1 MSPKDESQ
9 APIQTPKVQFVEIS
23 ADYAGQRIDNYLMC
37 QLNGVPKSLV
47 YRIVR
52 KGEVRVNKGRIKPEY
67 RLKEGDMVRIPP
79 VRQAEKKAPGKA
91 SDKVLKQIESRIL
104 FEDKRILVLNKPAG
118 LAVHGGSG
126 LSYGLIE
133 ALRELRPNDKNLE
146 LVHRLD
152 RDTSGCLII
161 AKKRSAL
168 RRLHE
173 QLREGTMDKRY
184 LTLLKGKWKGTSKW
198 VDAPLLKNV
207 IRSGERLVFVD
218 TEGNKGGKHARTRFT
233 PYSVG
238 DEASLMSV
246 KLDTG
251 RTHQIRVHA
260 QHIGY
265 PIAGDDKYGDDEFN
279 RYLKSKGLKRLFLH
293 AFSLKFHLPD
303 IETGEDIPIYVEAPF
318 DETLVNVLKRLQ
330 IDYEG

>member
-1 MSPKDESQ
+1 MSAKEQFQPTI
-9 APIQTPKVQFVEIS
+9 APSKVQFVEIS
-23 ADYAGQRIDNYLMC
+23 ADHAGQRVDNYLMRE
-37 QLNGVPKSLV
+37 LNGVPKSLV
-47 YRIVR
+47 YRILR

-67 RLKEGDMVRIPP
+67 RLKEGDMLRIPP
-79 VRQAEKKAPGKA
+79 VRQPEKKAPGKA
-91 SDKVLKQIESRIL
+91 SDKVLKQIESSIL
-104 FEDKRILVLNKPAG
+104 YEDKRILVVNKPSG

-126 LSYGLIE
+126 LSFGLIE
-133 ALRELRPNDKNLE
+133 ALRELRPNDKQLE

-184 LTLLKGKWKGTSKW
+184 LTLLKGKWKGRSRW

-207 IRSGERLVFVD
+207 IKSGERLVFVD
-218 TEGNKGGKHARTRFT
+218 PKGKEARTQFI
-233 PYSVG
+233 PNSVG
-238 DEASLMSV
+238 EEASLMSV

-260 QHIGY
+260 QHLGH

-279 RYLKSKGLKRLFLH
+279 KQLRSKGLKRLFLH
-293 AFSLKFHLPD
+293 AFSLTFHLPD
-303 IETGEDIPIYVEAPF
+303 TETGEEVAISIEAPL
-318 DETLVNVLKRLQ
+318 DEALVKVLTNLNIQYKV
-330 IDYEG
+330 

>member
-1 MSPKDESQ
+1 MSEKEESQ
-9 APIQTPKVQFVEIS
+9 PPTITPKVQFVEIS
-23 ADYAGQRIDNYLMC
+23 ADHAGQRIDNYLMC

-91 SDKVLKQIESRIL
+91 SDKVLQQLESRIL
-104 FEDKRILVLNKPAG
+104 FEDKRILVLNKPSG

-126 LSYGLIE
+126 LSFGLIE

-173 QLREGTMDKRY
+173 QLREGSMDKRY

-207 IRSGERLVFVD
+207 IKSGERLVFVD
-218 TEGNKGGKHARTRFT
+218 PKGKDARTQFS

-260 QHIGY
+260 QHLGY
-265 PIAGDDKYGDDEFN
+265 PIAGDNKYGDDEFN
-279 RYLKSKGLKRLFLH
+279 REMKNKGLKRLFLH

-303 IETGEDIPIYVEAPF
+303 IETGENVPIYVEAPL
-318 DETLVNVLKRLQ
+318 DEALVNVLNKLN
-330 IDYEG
+330 IEL

>member
-1 MSPKDESQ
+1 MSSKEQSQ
-9 APIQTPKVQFVEIS
+9 PPDQAPKVQFVEIS
-23 ADYAGQRIDNYLMC
+23 ADHAGQRIDNYLMC

-67 RLKEGDMVRIPP
+67 RLKEGDIVRIPP
-79 VRQAEKKAPGKA
+79 VRQAEKKAPGKVP
-91 SDKVLKQIESRIL
+91 DKVLQQIESRIL
-104 FEDKRILVLNKPAG
+104 FEDKRIMVLNKPSG
-118 LAVHGGSG
+118 IAVHGGSG
-126 LSYGLIE
+126 LSFGLIE
-133 ALRELRPNDKNLE
+133 VLRQLRPNDKQLE

-173 QLREGTMDKRY
+173 QLREGSMDKRY

-218 TEGNKGGKHARTRFT
+218 PKGKDARTQFI

-260 QHIGY
+260 QHLGF
-265 PIAGDDKYGDDEFN
+265 PIAGDEKYGDEEFN

-293 AFSLKFHLPD
+293 AFSLKFYLPD
-303 IETGEDIPIYVEAPF
+303 TETGENVPIYVEAPL
-318 DETLVNVLKRLQ
+318 DEALVNTLKRLQ
-330 IDYEG
+330 IDL